1 MYKLAE
7 SRCQLLSLYSD
18 IDQMVHNLLIKQV
31 RQIQG
36 QGNLII
42 LKVQILIKKDLQ
54 AILKVL

>member
-54 AILKVL
+54 AILKV